1 MILGY
6 SFQEHFLFMAVA
18 LVVLFMPGLVWI
30 LYLNNKDHDI
40 VESLADAIGI
50 SISLMAIFAMLFFYA
65 GLSFSP
71 FLIGILFGGLSL
83 AILIKVLKNKIQ
95 ISRQTL
101 MLLSITF
108 IAFILLV
115 IFRFYQAKDLVFP
128 AWVDSV
134 HHVLVTQKI
143 LDNGGLPRTLAP
155 ELNIS
160 FHYHY
165 GFHLIAALF
174 SWISKLEPINA
185 VLWFGQVI
193 NALVVLGIYRLSKAI
208 WKKTIPA
215 FLAALLVGFAF
226 QMPGYFVTWGRYT
239 LLTGLLVLLPA
250 IASSYE
256 LVRCG
261 FTKERTLRLIIL
273 IAGLA
278 LVHYLAL
285 FYIGLFLLSLV
296 IKRGFGWYRSQDKTR
311 RKEIIGSILP
321 MLVSAGIGILVALPW
336 LLRMLSAHPGQVAVE
351 VVLPNKDN
359 LGSYQYILYLLGPNH
374 NYYLM
379 GGALLGLIFIWWQK
393 GARDIALWST
403 FMVLLAIPWG
413 PRFGPFR
420 PDHMAIVLFVPGS
433 IMLAYGWFKVC
444 EWINKRFRKGVGWA
458 VFVVISLGVI
468 GWGVWQTRVVINP
481 VTILADQSDKQALDW
496 IDQHVPE
503 DARFLTN
510 TTIWQYQTYRGVDGG
525 YWIIPQTGRFA
536 LALPGLYGY
545 AERNE
550 VKMWVD
556 WMQRAA
562 VVHACDDG
570 FWSLIKDANL
580 SHVYL
585 REGKGS
591 LQPAAL
597 VDCPNLDTIYQQ
609 AGVFI
614 YEIQATE

>member
-1 MILGY
+1 MTY
-6 SFQEHFLFMAVA
+6 SFQEHLLFVAAAV
-18 LVVLFMPGLVWI
+18 LVLFLPGLVWI
-30 LYLNNKDHDI
+30 LYSKNKDHDI
-40 VESLADAIGI
+40 VETMADAIGI
-50 SISLMAIFAMLFFYA
+50 SVSLMAIVAMLFFYA

-71 FLIGILFGGLSL
+71 LLIGIVFGGLVL
-83 AILIKVLKNKIQ
+83 AVLIKIFRMKFQ

-101 MLLSITF
+101 ILFSATIIFL
-108 IAFILLV
+108 ILLV
-115 IFRFYQAKDLVFP
+115 VFRFYQAKDLVFP

-134 HHVLVTQKI
+134 HHVLITQKI
-143 LDNGGLPRTLAP
+143 LDNAGLPRTLAP
-155 ELNIS
+155 ELNIP

-174 SWISKLEPINA
+174 SWVSKLEPMNA

-193 NALVVLGIYRLSKAI
+193 NALVVVGIYRLSKAV
-208 WKKTIPA
+208 WQKTVPA

-226 QMPGYFVTWGRYT
+226 QMPAYFVTWGRYT
-239 LLTGLLVLLPA
+239 LLTGLLVLLPT
-250 IASSYE
+250 IACSYE
-256 LVRCG
+256 MVRRGYSRERAIRLLVL
-261 FTKERTLRLIIL
+261 T
-273 IAGLA
+273 AGLA

-285 FYIGLFLLSLV
+285 FDFGLFLLSLV
-296 IKRGFGWYRSQDKTR
+296 IKRGYGWYRSKDKSR
-311 RKEIIGSILP
+311 RKEILSAVLTVLI
-321 MLVSAGIGILVALPW
+321 SAGVGILIALPW
-336 LLRMLSAHPGQVAVE
+336 LLRMLNAHAGQVGVE
-351 VVLPNKDN
+351 VVMPTKDN
-359 LGSYQYILYLLGPNH
+359 LGSYQYILYLLGPKH

-379 GGALLGLIFIWWQK
+379 GAALLGLIFVWWQK

-403 FMVLLAIPWG
+403 LMVLLSLPWG

-433 IMLAYGWFKVC
+433 ICLAYGWYEIC
-444 EWINKRFRKGVGWA
+444 EWIRNRFHRVVGW
-458 VFVVISLGVI
+458 VIFASIALGVI
-468 GWGVWQTRVVINP
+468 GWGAWQTRSVINT
-481 VTILADQSDKQALDW
+481 VTILADQADKQALDW
-496 IDQHVPE
+496 INQFVPE

-545 AERNE
+545 GERDE
-550 VKMWVD
+550 VEEWIN
-556 WMQRAA
+556 WMERAA

-570 FWSLIKDANL
+570 FWSLVKDANL

-591 LQPAAL
+591 LQPEAL
-597 VDCPNLDTIYQQ
+597 IDCPDLEIIYQQ
-609 AGVFI
+609 AGVSI